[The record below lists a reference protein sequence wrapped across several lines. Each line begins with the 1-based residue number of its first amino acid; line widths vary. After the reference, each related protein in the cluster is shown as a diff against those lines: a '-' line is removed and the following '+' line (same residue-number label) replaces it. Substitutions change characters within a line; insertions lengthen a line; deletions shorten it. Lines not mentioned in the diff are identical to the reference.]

1 MIAITTN
8 RPLLQTGHC
17 VISDY
22 DWRWVE
28 HILKEAA
35 LRAGTTLPCSAEIA
49 QGIMLYLEHACPLQ
63 TVPLEYLFERMRRLL
78 EEIGLPLVAAH
89 LRKQTPPVDIK
100 LDTLAGE
107 APLPLFFYT
116 ALRQRMDSLRNL
128 GLTTY
133 RFSGK
138 KRCSLTLGARRRSCP
153 TQQRALE
160 ELDAF
165 LSATGA

>member
-1 MIAITTN
+1 MIAIRTN

-28 HILKEAA
+28 QLLKESAR
-35 LRAGTTLPCSAEIA
+35 RAGVSLPCSAEIA
-49 QGIMLYLEHACPLQ
+49 QGIMLYLEKECPLQ
-63 TVPLEYLFERMRRLL
+63 TMPLEYLFERMRRLL
-78 EEIGLPLVAAH
+78 QQIGLPLVAAH
-89 LRKQTPPVDIK
+89 LRKQTPPVDIH
-100 LDTLAGE
+100 LDALAGE
-107 APLPLFFYT
+107 SPLPLFFYT
-116 ALRQRMDSLRNL
+116 ALRQRMDSLRNM

-133 RFSGK
+133 NFSGK

-153 TQQRALE
+153 AQQRALA

-165 LSATGA
+165 LTATSA